1 MTDEKMIEE
10 MARIICKETSN
21 KGVCEKC
28 GFKKHIQFGF
38 VYQCAKFDNAKNI
51 YDAGYRKISKG
62 SVVLTDEEYSDYL
75 ILQQNHEFIREKAKK
90 LQEDNERLYKNIGK
104 FKDIVRKETAREILD
119 KVGKVCGD
127 YQWFKNLRKEYGV
140 EVE

>member
-10 MARIICKETSN
+10 MAKDLKTIMIKQHIGIRTSL
-21 KGVCEKC
+21 EDS
-28 GFKKHIQFGF
+28 
-38 VYQCAKFDNAKNI
+38 YQTHYAEAIVK
-51 YDAGYRKISKG
+51 AGYRKISKG

-104 FKDIVRKETAREILD
+104 FKDIVRKETAVSIIEEILHCKQD
-119 KVGKVCGD
+119 RYFYMVDMLKIRALLHK
-127 YQWFKNLRKEYGV
+127 YGV
-140 EVE
+140 EVEE